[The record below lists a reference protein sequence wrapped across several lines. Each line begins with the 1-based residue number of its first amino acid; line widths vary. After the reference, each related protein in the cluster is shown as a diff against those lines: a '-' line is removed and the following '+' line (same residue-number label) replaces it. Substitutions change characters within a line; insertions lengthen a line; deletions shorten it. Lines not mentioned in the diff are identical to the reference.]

1 MNLAPTPAHRSV
13 RPLLRPLFRPLF
25 QALLAAACALLFSGA
40 AMAQSPRA
48 YATLAMV
55 AEPQT
60 LDPMA
65 STADLVGTI
74 MQHVYEPLYTFDAKW
89 NVVPMLAEALP
100 KITADGKTYTITLRK
115 GVQLHSGRALNADDV
130 VASLQRWMDTSPRG
144 KALAKELESLKA
156 KGELG
161 IEIVLKA
168 PYAPLV
174 AQLALPSGMAAIMA
188 KESIAQPLKD
198 FVGTGPYRFKERKP
212 DQYVLLTKFTQYSA
226 RKEPPNGYGGKREAL
241 IEELRFV
248 PVPSANTRVEGALA
262 GQYDYADLLPVEA
275 LSRLEKATAKTVP
288 ILTPSFGFPYLVF
301 NTKEGVAAN
310 LPLRQAIQVAIG
322 EGEMLAAGFGDT
334 RFFSPE
340 SNHFPKGSPFYS
352 TAGAELYNQR
362 NAAKAKAAA
371 EAAGYKGDPVRVLTS
386 RQYDFHYNMALL
398 MAEQLKR
405 AGFKVELNVVDWAT
419 LVQRRNDAKL
429 WDIYITHSG
438 QFPEPML
445 SPPQLGE
452 GAPGWWSTPAKQAAL
467 AAFNQEANPAK
478 RGALWGKVQQVV
490 YDEVPYINVGKF
502 NALSARS
509 PALEGYVPATWP
521 FFWNAKI
528 KQ

>member
-1 MNLAPTPAHRSV
+1 MPLAPKT
-13 RPLLRPLFRPLF
+13 LLSRRT
-25 QALLAAACALLFSGA
+25 LLAAAFAGLAYAAPHAPAL
-40 AMAQSPRA
+40 AQARNH
-48 YATLAMV
+48 ATLAMV

-74 MQHVYEPLYTFDAKW
+74 MQHVYETLYTFDAKW
-89 NVVPMLAEALP
+89 NVVPMLAESLP
-100 KITADGKTYTITLRK
+100 KVSADGKTYAITLRK
-115 GVQLHSGRALNADDV
+115 GVMLHSGRELNADDV
-130 VASLQRWMDTSPRG
+130 VASLQRWMEQSPRG
-144 KALAKELESLKA
+144 KAVAAQVDSIKA
-156 KGELG
+156 KGPLG
-161 IEIVLKA
+161 VEIALKA

-188 KESIAQPLKD
+188 KESIATPLAS
-198 FVGTGPYRFKERKP
+198 FVGTGPYKFKERKP
-212 DQYVLLTKFTQYSA
+212 DAYVLLTRFDKYSA
-226 RKEPPNGYGGKREAL
+226 RKEPASGYAGRREAA

-248 PVPSANTRVEGALA
+248 PVPNAATRVEGALA
-262 GQYDYADLLPVEA
+262 GQYDFADLLPVEA
-275 LSRLEKATAKTVP
+275 LSRLEKSGGKTVP

-310 LPLRQAIQVAIG
+310 LAVRQAIQTALG

-334 RFFSPE
+334 RFFIAE
-340 SNHFPKGSPFYS
+340 GNHFPKGSPFYS
-352 TAGAELYNQR
+352 TAGTDHYNQR
-362 NAAKAKAAA
+362 NASAAKAAA
-371 EAAGYKGDPVRVLTS
+371 EKAGYKGEPIRVLTS

-405 AGFKVELNVVDWAT
+405 AGFKAQLDVVDWAT

-429 WDIYITHSG
+429 WDIYVTHSG

-445 SPPQLGE
+445 SPPQLGD
-452 GAPGWWSTPAKQAAL
+452 GAPGWWGTPAKQAAL
-467 AAFNQEANPAK
+467 AAFNQESDPAK

-502 NALSARS
+502 NGLSARS
-509 PALEGYVPATWP
+509 PALDNYTPATWP
-521 FFWNAKI
+521 FFWNARI
-528 KQ
+528 K

>member
-1 MNLAPTPAHRSV
+1 MTPAPTRRALIRHPVA
-13 RPLLRPLFRPLF
+13 LALALALFGG
-25 QALLAAACALLFSGA
+25 S
-40 AMAQSPRA
+40 AMAQTPRHH
-48 YATLAMV
+48 ATLAMV

-89 NVVPMLAEALP
+89 NVVPMLAESLP
-100 KITADGKTYTITLRK
+100 KISADGKTYTIALRK
-115 GVQLHSGRALNADDV
+115 GVMLHSGRELNADDV

-144 KALAKELESLKA
+144 KAVGKELESITA
-156 KGELG
+156 KGPSSV
-161 IEIVLKA
+161 EIVLKG
-168 PYAPLV
+168 PYAPLI

-188 KESIAQPLKD
+188 KESIASPLKD
-198 FVGTGPYRFKERKP
+198 YVGTGPYRFKERKP
-212 DQYVLLTKFTQYSA
+212 DAYVLLTRFDKYSP
-226 RKEPPNGYGGKREAL
+226 RKEAPSGYGGKREAL

-275 LSRLEKATAKTVP
+275 LPRLEKAAGKTLP
-288 ILTPSFGFPYLVF
+288 IMTPSFGFPYLVL

-310 LPLRQAIQVAIG
+310 QALRQAIQTALG

-334 RFFSPE
+334 RFFTAE
-340 SNHFPKGSPFYS
+340 ANHFPKGSPFYS
-352 TAGAELYNQR
+352 AAGSEQYNQR
-362 NAAKAKAAA
+362 NAKVAKEQA
-371 EAAGYKGDPVRVLTS
+371 EKAGYKGEPIRVLTS

-405 AGFKVELNVVDWAT
+405 AGFKVDLNVVDWAT
-419 LVQRRNDAKL
+419 LVQRRNDSKL
-429 WDIYITHSG
+429 WDLYITHSG

-445 SPPQLGE
+445 SPPQLGD
-452 GAPGWWSTPAKQAAL
+452 GAPGWWSSPAKQAAL
-467 AAFNQEANPAK
+467 TAFNQQSDPVK
-478 RGALWGKVQQVV
+478 RAALWGKVQQVV

-502 NALSARS
+502 AGLSARS

-521 FFWNAKI
+521 FFWNARI
-528 KQ
+528 K

>member
-1 MNLAPTPAHRSV
+1 MTLAFPRRAFIQPPIALVLSAVILSAASGTA
-13 RPLLRPLFRPLF
+13 LA
-25 QALLAAACALLFSGA
+25 QAA
-40 AMAQSPRA
+40 RNH
-48 YATLAMV
+48 ATLAMV

-89 NVVPMLAEALP
+89 NVVPMLAESLP
-100 KITADGKTYTITLRK
+100 KVSADGKTYSITLRK
-115 GVQLHSGRALNADDV
+115 GVMLHSGRELNADDV

-144 KALAKELESLKA
+144 KAVSKELESIKA
-156 KGELG
+156 KGPLGVEL
-161 IEIVLKA
+161 VLKG
-168 PYAPLV
+168 PYAPLI

-188 KESIAQPLKD
+188 KESIASPLAS

-212 DQYVLLTKFTQYSA
+212 DAYVLLTRFDKYSA
-226 RKEPPNGYGGKREAL
+226 RKEPASGYGGKREAL

-275 LSRLEKATAKTVP
+275 LPRLEKAAGKTLP
-288 ILTPSFGFPYLVF
+288 IMTPAFGFPYLVL

-310 LPLRQAIQVAIG
+310 QPLRQAIQTAIG

-334 RFFSPE
+334 RFFSAE
-340 SNHFPKGSPFYS
+340 GNHFPKGSPFYS
-352 TAGAELYNQR
+352 TAGTEQYNQR
-362 NAAKAKAAA
+362 NAKHAKELA
-371 EAAGYKGDPVRVLTS
+371 EKAGYKGEPIRVLTS

-398 MAEQLKR
+398 MTEQLKR
-405 AGFKVELNVVDWAT
+405 AGFKVDLNVVDWAT

-445 SPPQLGE
+445 SPPQLGD
-452 GAPGWWSTPAKQAAL
+452 GAPGWWSSPAKQAAL
-467 AAFNQEANPAK
+467 TAFNQQSDPVK
-478 RGALWGKVQQVV
+478 RAALWGKVQQVV

-502 NALSARS
+502 ASLSARS
-509 PALEGYVPATWP
+509 PALDGYVPATWP

-528 KQ
+528 K